1 MGEVLQMRKLS
12 KLDMKLLAVAYKL
25 TGPEGYAV
33 LEYIAKNGET
43 TDDTLSRVF
52 KVKPNV
58 IRQIIYNLDKHKLVV
73 FRKDVDKK
81 TNWVTFYWRINRDF
95 FNTYIEYKRNNII
108 EKIKRRYDY
117 ERSQS
122 FFACPRK
129 CKRYTF
135 DEAMEQDFKC
145 ALCGQV
151 LTMEDNSRLVKFLE
165 KKLAAIINT
174 QRQSSQARQKTGR

>member
-1 MGEVLQMRKLS
+1 LRKLT
-12 KLDMKLLAVAYKL
+12 KLDMRLLAIAYKL

-73 FRKDVDKK
+73 FRKDIDKK
-81 TNWVTFYWRINRDF
+81 TNWVTFYWKTNKDF
-95 FNTYIEYKRNNII
+95 FNAYIDYKRNNII
-108 EKIKRRYDY
+108 EKIKKRYDY

-122 FFACPRK
+122 FFVCSKK

-145 ALCGQV
+145 PTCSQV
-151 LTMEDNSRLVKFLE
+151 LSIEDNSRLVKFLE
-165 KKLAAIINT
+165 KRLTTILNA
-174 QRQSSQARQKTGR
+174 QKQNSPTHRKTTR